1 MGITFTALCH
11 RLVGRGAVNHG
22 DCNEDMS
29 WVAVD
34 GQLLHRAPVSAF
46 VPAVCRTCPISVPIV
61 AYCDGGIIK
70 KAIQD
75 QVIGSLDPS
84 SLITNLGACMLSCD
98 SEMSV

>member
-11 RLVGRGAVNHG
+11 RLVGRGAFNHG
-22 DCNEDMS
+22 DCNGDMS

-61 AYCDGGIIK
+61 SYLSPSDGGIIK
-70 KAIQD
+70 KGD
-75 QVIGSLDPS
+75 TGSGHRE
-84 SLITNLGACMLSCD
+84 LGPQFVDHESGCVHALL
-98 SEMSV
+98 